1 MENVS
6 MIAAIGK
13 NNELGKD
20 NDLIW
25 RFHED
30 MQFFKENTI
39 DKTIVMGMNTLKSL
53 PGLLP
58 RRKHV
63 VLTRNAPINL
73 SPKVEVIS
81 SIDDLLEYIDSKKE
95 EIMIIGGASL
105 YKQMLEYANKLILTE
120 IEATCCDADVYFPSF
135 NRSDWDSE
143 LLGECKED
151 DIKFKHLIY
160 TRKKERV
167 L

>member
-1 MENVS
+1 MENIS

-20 NDLIW
+20 NNLIW

-30 MQFFKENTI
+30 MEFFRKNTI

-53 PGLLP
+53 PAMLP
-58 RRKHV
+58 RREHV

-73 SPKVEVIS
+73 SPKIEVVN
-81 SIDDLLEYIDSKKE
+81 SIDELLEYIDSKKE
-95 EIMIIGGASL
+95 EIMIIGGASV

-120 IEATCCDADVYFPSF
+120 IEATCSDADAYFPEF
-135 NRSDWDSE
+135 NKNDWTSE
-143 LLGECKED
+143 LVGKCEED
-151 DIKFKHLIY
+151 NIKFKHLIY
-160 TRKKERV
+160 TRKK
-167 L
+167 

>member
-1 MENVS
+1 MENIS

-30 MQFFKENTI
+30 MQFFEKNTI

-53 PGLLP
+53 PELLP

-81 SIDDLLEYIDSKKE
+81 SIDDLLEYIDSKKD
-95 EIMIIGGASL
+95 EIMIIGGASV

-120 IEATCCDADVYFPSF
+120 IEATCAEADAYFPEF
-135 NRSDWDSE
+135 DKCKWNSE
-143 LLGECKED
+143 LVGECEEKNT
-151 DIKFKHLIY
+151 KFKHLVY
-160 TRKKERV
+160 TRKK
-167 L
+167 